1 MKTFN
6 ANGKLML
13 TGEYLVLKG
22 ALALAIPVRLG
33 QSMTVRHCEERSDEA
48 IQPESSLLGSGWI
61 ASAKGLAMT
70 PNDAILWNAYKPDG
84 LWLSAMFHPESL
96 EILETDDSGKASK
109 LSTILKAVREMNP
122 SAFEPGLHFETHLE
136 FDPSWGLGS
145 SSTLISNLAQW
156 AEVDPYQLLK
166 KTVGGSGYDVACAT
180 ASTPIFYRL
189 DNGMPQVTPVDFDPP
204 FAEQLYFVYQGQ
216 KQHSA
221 KEVAG
226 FNARMQQIDLNGDI
240 EAVTGISRTL
250 PGVTT
255 LEEFQRL
262 IEGHEAILG
271 RCLDRQPVKQ
281 RYPDFEGSLKSLGA
295 WGGDFLLA
303 ATEWPFEK
311 VKEYFY
317 SKGLDIIFKYQ
328 ELYGSK

>member
-1 MKTFN
+1 MKSYT
-6 ANGKLML
+6 ANGKLLL

-33 QSMTVRHCEERSDEA
+33 QSMVVETVHT
-48 IQPESSLLGSGWI
+48 PSLQ
-61 ASAKGLAMT
+61 
-70 PNDAILWNAYKPDG
+70 WNAYKPDG
-84 LWLSAMFHPESL
+84 PWLSATFSPDHL
-96 EILETDDSGKASK
+96 DVIDTDDPSKALK
-109 LSTILKAVREMNP
+109 LSRILTAVRELNP
-122 SAFEPGLHFETHLE
+122 SVFKPGLRFETHLGFNPE
-136 FDPSWGLGS
+136 WGLGS

-189 DNGMPQVTPVDFDPP
+189 DNEMPQISPVAFDPP
-204 FAEQLYFVYQGQ
+204 FAEQLFFVYQGK

-226 FNARMQQIDLNGDI
+226 FHARMQQNDFSDDI
-240 EAVTGISRTL
+240 EVVSDISKAL
-250 PGVTT
+250 PDVTT
-255 LEEFQRL
+255 VDEFQRL
-262 IEGHEAILG
+262 IDRHEAIIG
-271 RCLDRQPVKQ
+271 HCLDRQPVKQ
-281 RYPDFEGSLKSLGA
+281 QFPDFEGSLKSLGA

-303 ATEWPFEK
+303 ATEWPLEK

-317 SKGLDIIFKYQ
+317 SKGLDTIFKYQ

>member
-1 MKTFN
+1 MKSYT
-6 ANGKLML
+6 ANGKLLL

-33 QSMTVRHCEERSDEA
+33 QSMVVETVHT
-48 IQPESSLLGSGWI
+48 PSLQ
-61 ASAKGLAMT
+61 
-70 PNDAILWNAYKPDG
+70 WNAYKPDG
-84 LWLSAMFHPESL
+84 PWLSATFSPDHL
-96 EILETDDSGKASK
+96 DVIDTDDPSKALK
-109 LSTILKAVREMNP
+109 LSRILTAVRELNP
-122 SAFEPGLHFETHLE
+122 SVFKPGLRFETHLGFNPE
-136 FDPSWGLGS
+136 WGLGS

-189 DNGMPQVTPVDFDPP
+189 DNEMPQISPVAFDPP
-204 FAEQLYFVYQGQ
+204 FAEQLFFVYQGK

-221 KEVAG
+221 KEVAD
-226 FNARMQQIDLNGDI
+226 FHARIQQNDFSGDI
-240 EAVTGISRTL
+240 EVVSDISRAL
-250 PGVTT
+250 PDVTT
-255 LEEFQRL
+255 LDEFQRL
-262 IEGHEAILG
+262 IDRHEAIIG
-271 RCLDRQPVKQ
+271 HCLDRQPVKQ
-281 RYPDFEGSLKSLGA
+281 QFPDFEGSLKSLGA

-303 ATEWPFEK
+303 ATEWPLEK

-317 SKGLDIIFKYQ
+317 SKGLDTIFKYQ